1 MTPAP
6 IAGHLTKKEVSERYG
21 RSHRSLTR
29 DFSTAVR
36 TGDAEVL
43 THLRLQ
49 TDDGTERL
57 GTDVSLEQIQ
67 ELSNKGLSPTWYV
80 EEEWAA
86 KRYGPK
92 DDVIKDDLKTEA
104 QASQSRDDQT
114 RASGAD
120 RDLLVQRL
128 EDQIHDLQQDKEQL
142 YRELTIK
149 NEQIREANERTRESN
164 VLMKE
169 LQTLL
174 GNVQQRA
181 LLPLPNDEKS
191 PRWNDGIVVDESDS
205 EPAKK
210 STPET
215 VNSKR
220 SSISRPKKSKAKG
233 SPSKAK
239 PTSPSKPKWNE
250 FPTFKRLISRSD
262 KS

>member
-6 IAGHLTKKEVSERYG
+6 IAGHLTKKELSERYG

-36 TGDAEVL
+36 TGDTDVL
-43 THLRLQ
+43 THLKLQ
-49 TDDGTERL
+49 TEDGTERS

-67 ELSNKGLSPTWYV
+67 ELSNQGLSPTWYV

-92 DDVIKDDLKTEA
+92 DDVVKDDPKTET
-104 QASQSRDDQT
+104 QASQSGDDQP

-181 LLPLPNDEKS
+181 LLPLPNDNQS

-205 EPAKK
+205 EPAKESAAK
-210 STPET
+210 AAKA
-215 VNSKR
+215 KR
-220 SSISRPKKSKAKG
+220 SQKSRSKKSKSSG
-233 SPSKAK
+233 TPSKGKTTA
-239 PTSPSKPKWNE
+239 PSKPKWHE
-250 FPTFKRLISRSD
+250 MPTFKRLLSRNKQS
-262 KS
+262 